1 MEETF
6 SQWACDSAR
15 TLEERFG
22 AQLLI
27 EQLTGI
33 PVAKNEHGQSNYEAE
48 QLWRK
53 ERAFNPAWRPDYT
66 REQAAAIEENLPTL
80 TRLHVNHDDRAVRNL
95 SFLRFCPAMEDL
107 HLGHPENCDWTPVA
121 GLLRLKSL
129 WLTDRQS
136 SDYRSLGCLSELE
149 SIYIYG
155 HCPWPDFSGWEGM
168 RQLKKLTYHGNPLA
182 LSSIPSLPSVRTADI
197 VHWNSFTVPLR
208 SLHDLPEM
216 PELRSLK
223 LINTWKLDGIERYPE
238 LVNLEIYGYY
248 DDIAPLASL
257 QKLTHLF
264 ISGGTYEDLHPLLP
278 MQELRWLKVRREEPL
293 DYTPLTDL
301 AHLHEVEVELCP
313 VNKMEVAALNAG
325 LTPWDEIFALPHPRP
340 LAPLRLLLDR
350 KDDEPALDA
359 RPEERDWKDNPLM
372 ATCEARWFARSVNR
386 RLNHLLGKGWGKCS
400 EGMYGHPG
408 FEHVEISRSQD
419 IDLLRDI
426 VDSIRELVAT
436 CRFGWRVALSV
447 DSLRQYERDMDEIDD
462 DDDEEDTFDAERER
476 QDFEWR
482 QSLKK
487 ERLDYLARKHRLR
500 LQQETGAE
508 IRPEDFAPPPPEE
521 EEDEE
526 VTADGSEET
535 TSEYDLGTELQA
547 YLTVLERGCFVP
559 EHSRGLAEMLLALD
573 AEEPTEGEG

>member
-6 SQWACDSAR
+6 SQWACDPAR

-53 ERAFNPAWRPDYT
+53 ERAYNPAWRPDYT
-66 REQAAAIEENLPTL
+66 HEQAAAIEERLPTL
-80 TRLHVNHDDRAVRNL
+80 TRLHVNHDDRAVRDL

-107 HLGHPENCDWTPVA
+107 HLGQPDNCDWTPVG
-121 GLLRLKSL
+121 GLSRLKTL
-129 WLTDRQS
+129 WLTDRRT
-136 SDYRSLGCLSELE
+136 SDYRCLGNLSALE

-155 HCPWPDFSGWEGM
+155 HCPWPDFRGWEGM
-168 RQLKKLTYHGNPLA
+168 RQLKKLAYYGNPLA
-182 LSSIPSLPSVRTADI
+182 LSAISSLPSVRTAEI
-197 VHWNSFTVPLR
+197 THWNSFTVPLR
-208 SLHDLPEM
+208 SLHELPEM
-216 PELRSLK
+216 PELRSLN

-248 DDIAPLASL
+248 DDVAPLASL

-264 ISGGTYEDLHPLLP
+264 ISGGTYKDFHPLLP

-313 VNKMEVAALNAG
+313 ANKMEVAALNAG
-325 LTPWDEIFALPHPRP
+325 LAPWDEIFALPDPRP
-340 LAPLRLLLDR
+340 LAPLRLILDR
-350 KDDEPALDA
+350 KNDQLALDA
-359 RPEERDWKDNPLM
+359 RPEKRDWKDNSLM
-372 ATCEARWFARSVNR
+372 ATCEARWFAREVNR

-400 EGMYGHPG
+400 DGMCGRPG
-408 FEHVEISRSQD
+408 FEHVRISRSQD
-419 IDLLRDI
+419 IDLLRNI
-426 VDSIRELVAT
+426 ADSIRELIAT
-436 CRFGWRVALSV
+436 CRFGWRVGLSV
-447 DSLRQYERDMDEIDD
+447 DSLRQYERDMDELN
-462 DDDEEDTFDAERER
+462 DDDEEDDTFNAENER

-482 QSLKK
+482 QRVKK
-487 ERLDYLARKHRLR
+487 ERQDYLARKHRLR
-500 LQQETGAE
+500 LQQETGVE
-508 IRPEDFAPPPPEE
+508 IRPEDFAPPRPEE
-521 EEDEE
+521 EEDEN

-535 TSEYDLGTELQA
+535 DSEYELGTQLRA
-547 YLTVLERGCFVP
+547 YVTVLERGCFVP
-559 EHSRGLAEMLLALD
+559 EHSRGLAEMLFALD
-573 AEEPTEGEG
+573 AEETTEDEG